1 MTIVIKTSA
10 GLNKTLLTWEFHVW
24 LSKPWGGKGSTKYQ
38 SLDTLSVDSEPKSFM
53 KKVRILSHKSL
64 KKLLLHYVF

>member
-1 MTIVIKTSA
+1 MLDWI
-10 GLNKTLLTWEFHVW
+10 KTLLTWEFHIRV
-24 LSKPWGGKGSTKYQ
+24 SKPWGGKGSTKYG
-38 SLDTLSVDSEPKSFM
+38 SLDTLFIDSEPKNFI